1 VDLERAPVLPYAVR
15 DHEPGIGRRLHAR
28 GAGRPVAEFML
39 HIHDDGTAGWRWH
52 DEPFDAVNP

>member
-28 GAGRPVAEFML
+28 GAGHGSYASRPVVRVEAEPCQGR
-39 HIHDDGTAGWRWH
+39 DR
-52 DEPFDAVNP
+52 